1 VPARRPAWR
10 LVHGGLGDRGMRE
23 TSEEP
28 SPRARLWIGII
39 AGLMR
44 AAARD
49 LGPDCPVGRRFAE
62 GAEDAVALMAAQ
74 RPRLTLVKSDT
85 RPLAPPGPALARPSP
100 SARRARRRTTSP
112 G

>member
-1 VPARRPAWR
+1 
-10 LVHGGLGDRGMRE
+10 MRE
-23 TSEEP
+23 GTEDP
-28 SPRARLWIGII
+28 GARAQLWIGII

-74 RPRLTLVKSDT
+74 RPRLTLVEADS
-85 RPLAPPGPALARPSP
+85 RPSAAPGPALARASP
-100 SARRARRRTTSP
+100 ASARRARRRTTTP